1 MRCASE
7 RCRWLVRHFVRV
19 AARRC
24 LEGEQRHSAWCGC
37 GGADRQAHFGRYH
50 AVLHF
55 RRYNIVMSYNAVGA
69 EERSGPLSAGHFFNS
84 ASVSS
89 AFKGFITAWPVW
101 SFYRGWDE
109 YKEYASQVG
118 TAKSCMDTCANGTRA
133 HPCSHTHTK
142 IGADPHQKRINES
155 LRAQP
160 TAISSLT
167 VASRPPAE
175 RKRVLPHPGALGRR
189 RSWAVQGCDGGTWR
203 TTRRA
208 ASRRC

>member
-1 MRCASE
+1 MTPSRARRMRCASE

-69 EERSGPLSAGHFFNS
+69 EERSGPLSAGNFFNS

-118 TAKSCMDTCANGTRA
+118 TAKLIYKFKTKQTASSSIAKQTASSSRDPYLSSRTSTR
-133 HPCSHTHTK
+133 SM
-142 IGADPHQKRINES
+142 
-155 LRAQP
+155 
-160 TAISSLT
+160 
-167 VASRPPAE
+167 PP
-175 RKRVLPHPGALGRR
+175 R
-189 RSWAVQGCDGGTWR
+189 
-203 TTRRA
+203 
-208 ASRRC
+208 